1 MKKVY
6 SYFSLFFIG
15 SLLPFLIAE
24 WHFQD
29 YATIGLLVVL
39 ASSLLTVC
47 VLIEYLKLKI
57 SRWVELRNKKIDSL
71 AWDQKQEDATSTS
84 VYYFRNFL

>member
-6 SYFSLFFIG
+6 AYFSLFFVG
-15 SLLPFLIAE
+15 SLLPFLIVE

-29 YATIGLLVVL
+29 YATLGFLAIL
-39 ASSLLTVC
+39 ASILLIVC
-47 VLIEYLKLKI
+47 VLMEYLKLKI
-57 SRWVELRNKKIDSL
+57 SRWAELRNKKIDSL
-71 AWDQKQEDATSTS
+71 TWAQKQEDATGTS